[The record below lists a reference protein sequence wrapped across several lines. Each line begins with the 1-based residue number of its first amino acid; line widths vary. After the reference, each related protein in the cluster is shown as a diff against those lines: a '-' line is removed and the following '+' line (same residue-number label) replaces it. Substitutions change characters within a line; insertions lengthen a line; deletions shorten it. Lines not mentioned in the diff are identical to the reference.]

1 MLTIKFTGEEYYD
14 EESNTF
20 IAFEERESTFEFT
33 LKAVAE
39 WEAKWNVPF
48 LSTELKK
55 TDIRLLDFFLM
66 MSSDSDLPVEYLT
79 EPIVDRLSE
88 YLSDPQSPTKFSSQ
102 NEDKSKNGKVHT
114 ADEIYAMMFM
124 NHIPIEF
131 EDRNLNRLLGIL
143 RIISVY
149 SNPPKKMSRQE
160 VLAQNAKLNAERK
173 AKYNTRG

>member
-1 MLTIKFTGEEYYD
+1 MITLKLEAVEYYD
-14 EESNTF
+14 EATNSF
-20 IAFEERESTFEFT
+20 MSFEEQEVDFEFT
-33 LKAVAE
+33 LKDVAL
-39 WEAKWNVPF
+39 WESKWGVAF

-55 TDIRLLDFFLM
+55 NDIRLLDFFLM
-66 MSSDSDLPVEYLT
+66 MSRKPDLPVEYFVDS
-79 EPIVDRLSE
+79 IVDQLSE
-88 YLSDPQSPTKFSSQ
+88 YLSDPQSPTTFASQ
-102 NEDKSKNGKVHT
+102 NEDKHKNVKIHT

-149 SNPPKKMSRQE
+149 SNPPKKMSKQE
-160 VLAQNAKLNAERK
+160 VLAQNVRLNAERK